1 MTDQERQQVL
11 KMIENGKISPED
23 GLKLMQTL
31 DQSPI
36 DDEVTAGKTET
47 GTGRRP
53 ELAGRACR
61 DPVEG
66 SGSDN
71 LPAQYPP
78 KVPARGKGEGQAAA
92 NGAEAEKSSFETDA
106 RIARVKA
113 TVLRLWQ
120 IPLWIGVLITIL
132 SAWGMY
138 TLVRAAPLNFWFY
151 CLSAA
156 LLLGV
161 LVIVAA
167 VGSRKARWIFVDVH
181 QKPGEKPARIFL
193 GFPLPLKLAAWFLR
207 NFGHFIPDL
216 GKTNVDEVIQMV
228 EAGFTSEQPLV
239 VNVDEG
245 DDGERVQVYIG

>member
-1 MTDQERQQVL
+1 MTDQEREQVL

-31 DQSPI
+31 DQTPV
-36 DDEVTAGKTET
+36 DDEAPVVPTET
-47 GTGRRP
+47 VAGSKP
-53 ELAGRACR
+53 E
-61 DPVEG
+61 
-66 SGSDN
+66 
-71 LPAQYPP
+71 
-78 KVPARGKGEGQAAA
+78 AAA
-92 NGAEAEKSSFETDA
+92 KKNGAETQAEKSSFEKDP
-106 RIARVKA
+106 RIDQVKS
-113 TVLRLWQ
+113 TVRRLWQ

-138 TLVRAAPLNFWFY
+138 TLVHAARLNFWFF
-151 CLSAA
+151 CLGVL

-167 VGSRKARWIFVDVH
+167 IGSRKARWIFVDVH
-181 QKPGEKPARIFL
+181 QKPSEKPARIFL

-207 NFGHFIPDL
+207 TFGHYIPDL
-216 GKTNVDEVIQMV
+216 EKMNVDDVIQVV
-228 EAGFTSEQPLV
+228 EAGFTGKEPLV

>member
-1 MTDQERQQVL
+1 MTDQEREQVL

-31 DQSPI
+31 DQTPV
-36 DDEVTAGKTET
+36 DDEVPAGPTET
-47 GTGRRP
+47 GARSEP
-53 ELAGRACR
+53 E
-61 DPVEG
+61 
-66 SGSDN
+66 
-71 LPAQYPP
+71 
-78 KVPARGKGEGQAAA
+78 AAA
-92 NGAEAEKSSFETDA
+92 KKNGAEAQAEKSSFETDP
-106 RIARVKA
+106 RIDQIKS
-113 TVLRLWQ
+113 TVRRLWQ

-138 TLVRAAPLNFWFY
+138 TLAHAAKLNFWFF
-151 CLSAA
+151 CLTAL

-167 VGSRKARWIFVDVH
+167 IGSRKARWIFVDVH

-207 NFGHFIPDL
+207 TFGRYITDL
-216 GKTNVDEVIQMV
+216 EKTNVDEVIQVV
-228 EAGFTSEQPLV
+228 EAGFTGKEPLV

>member
-1 MTDQERQQVL
+1 MTDQEREQVL

-31 DQSPI
+31 AQNPV
-36 DDEVTAGKTET
+36 DDEVPAGTTET
-47 GTGRRP
+47 GARSG
-53 ELAGRACR
+53 
-61 DPVEG
+61 PVT
-66 SGSDN
+66 
-71 LPAQYPP
+71 
-78 KVPARGKGEGQAAA
+78 AA
-92 NGAEAEKSSFETDA
+92 NKDGAEAQREKSSFETDA
-106 RIARVKA
+106 RIARVKSA
-113 TVLRLWQ
+113 VRRLWQ

-138 TLVRAAPLNFWFY
+138 TLVHAARFNFWFF
-151 CLSAA
+151 CLSAL

-167 VGSRKARWIFVDVH
+167 IGSRKARWIFVDVH

-207 NFGHFIPDL
+207 TFGHYIPDL
-216 GKTNVDEVIQMV
+216 GKTNVDEVIQV
-228 EAGFTSEQPLV
+228 IEAGFTGEEPLV

-245 DDGERVQVYIG
+245 DEGERVQVYIG